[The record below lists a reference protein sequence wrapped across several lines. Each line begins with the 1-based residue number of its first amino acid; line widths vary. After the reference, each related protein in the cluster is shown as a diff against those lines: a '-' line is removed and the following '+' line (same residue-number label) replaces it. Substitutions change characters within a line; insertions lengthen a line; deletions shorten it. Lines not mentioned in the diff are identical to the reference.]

1 MVFNDN
7 VLSFEPSELLLWLR
21 ENCSHEIPE
30 KINTAQDLIEAGELI
45 SKLTSTYSYIMSLF
59 LYAKIAVRDAKKN
72 KLSKEEIND
81 CIDRR
86 DILDSF
92 ANTVKLQYTAV
103 SRMITVKK
111 QVDDELKMLNDVI

>member
-1 MVFNDN
+1 M
-7 VLSFEPSELLLWLR
+7 R
-21 ENCSHEIPE
+21 
-30 KINTAQDLIEAGELI
+30 Q
-45 SKLTSTYSYIMSLF
+45 
-59 LYAKIAVRDAKKN
+59 
-72 KLSKEEIND
+72 LSKEEIND